1 MHTQPPNQQADTPRL
16 RETASAYA
24 KASADTSARQATQ
37 PRPPYQLTR
46 LIEMLERQAE
56 ANRAREAANHLA
68 ATAPPPRTVRP

>member
-1 MHTQPPNQQADTPRL
+1 MHTQPPNQQPDTPRL

-24 KASADTSARQATQ
+24 KASADTSARQATP

-56 ANRAREAANHLA
+56 ANQAREAANHLA
-68 ATAPPPRTVRP
+68 GTAPPPRTVRP